1 MTERLHDSEKV
12 EGQKV
17 ADKHPVGN
25 FMWSVAV
32 GSPVISFIVHRKKVG
47 AEFVVTLICINILL
61 NLGDKLLIGC
71 LDWNLYPL
79 LKIPVFLGYWVAR
92 FCVLG
97 KAGAWKMKIDAPE
110 YDAEEFRHK
119 EKIAIIV
126 GLIYSVLVITVDVM
140 EALQ

>member
-1 MTERLHDSEKV
+1 MTERLHDSKKV

-61 NLGDKLLIGC
+61 NLGDKLLIGS
-71 LDWNLYPL
+71 LDWNQYPL
-79 LKIPVFLGYWVAR
+79 LKIPVFLGYWLAR

-126 GLIYSVLVITVDVM
+126 GLIYSALVITVDMM

>member
-1 MTERLHDSEKV
+1 MTERLHDSKKV

-32 GSPVISFIVHRKKVG
+32 GSPIISFIVHRKRVG

-61 NLGDKLLIGC
+61 NLGDKLLIGS
-71 LDWNLYPL
+71 LDWNQYPL

-126 GLIYSVLVITVDVM
+126 GLIYSALVITVDVM
-140 EALQ
+140 EELR